1 MLKLKLKICS
11 FKFLSIFQISVTF
24 LNFFQM
30 RFTCLKP
37 GLSEGEFRKVYQ
49 NNIAD
54 SDSLKH
60 FQAIFMFIKKVT
72 QSDIIMKFFKF
83 QD

>member
-1 MLKLKLKICS
+1 
-11 FKFLSIFQISVTF
+11 
-24 LNFFQM
+24 M